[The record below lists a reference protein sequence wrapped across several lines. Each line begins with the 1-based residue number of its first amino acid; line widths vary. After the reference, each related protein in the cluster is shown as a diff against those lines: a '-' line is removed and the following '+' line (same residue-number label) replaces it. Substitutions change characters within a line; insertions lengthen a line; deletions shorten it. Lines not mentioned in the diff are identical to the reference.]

1 MRRAFQRTL
10 GLIPIAEVEQ
20 ALLDTIEGNG
30 RSIAPDA
37 LRLAA
42 ESTGGFAFAIQ
53 VVGYYLWRQGEGD
66 APISLQDA
74 RAALPLAKRELEN
87 AVIVPTLRDLTPR
100 EEQYLRA
107 MAPDQGSSATS
118 DVARRMGISMTNASN
133 VRRRLIGHRVI
144 REVRMGQVDF
154 EMPMLRDYLRDHD

>member
-1 MRRAFQRTL
+1 M
-10 GLIPIAEVEQ
+10 
-20 ALLDTIEGNG
+20 
-30 RSIAPDA
+30 
-37 LRLAA
+37 
-42 ESTGGFAFAIQ
+42 
-53 VVGYYLWRQGEGD
+53 GYYLWRQGEGD
-66 APISLQDA
+66 APISLQDV

-107 MAPDQGSSATS
+107 MAPDQGPSATS

-144 REVRMGQVDF
+144 WEVRMGQVDF